1 MKPKKSFVSW
11 AIYDWA
17 NQAFFTL
24 IITFVFATYVSSSV
38 ANSTEEGTA
47 AWGTA
52 ISISFFAVAILAPIL
67 GSISDQKGKLK
78 PWIGFFTL
86 MCIIPTSLLWFIEP
100 NNNFLIIALILVA
113 IANFGG
119 EFATVFY
126 NALIKIKKG

>member
-1 MKPKKSFVSW
+1 MNQDNKTGSTKKSVISW

-47 AWGTA
+47 AWGSA
-52 ISISFFAVAILAPIL
+52 ISISFFVVAILAPIF

-78 PWIGFFTL
+78 PWIGFFTII
-86 MCIIPTSLLWFIEP
+86 CIISTSLL
-100 NNNFLIIALILVA
+100 
-113 IANFGG
+113 
-119 EFATVFY
+119 
-126 NALIKIKKG
+126 